1 MTDSIVPAELI
12 ERKIYLIRNKKV
24 MLDSDLAELYDVET
38 KVLNQAVKRNIARFP
53 EDFMFQLNKEEALE
67 LSRSQFVT
75 LKRGQN
81 IKYLPHVFTENGVA
95 MLSSI
100 LNSER
105 AIQVNIQIM
114 RTFTKIREMLSS
126 HKDLRH
132 KIEEMEKKY
141 NSQFKIVFNAIKEL
155 MTPPEKLARK
165 IGFKIENMD
174 LKGFSFSSTLKNIVI
189 VLSYLKDKPFKKRSH
204 FLYIKQLSF

>member
-1 MTDSIVPAELI
+1 MSKP
-12 ERKIYLIRNKKV
+12 RF
-24 MLDSDLAELYDVET
+24 S
-38 KVLNQAVKRNIARFP
+38 NQAVKRNIARFP
-53 EDFMFQLNKEEALE
+53 EDFMFQLNKEEASE
-67 LSRSQFVT
+67 LSRSQIVT

-81 IKYLPHVFTENGVA
+81 IKYLPHAFTENGVA
-95 MLSSI
+95 MLSSV

-141 NSQFKIVFNAIKEL
+141 DSQFKIVFNAVKEL
-155 MTPPEKLARK
+155 MSPPEKQVRK
-165 IGFKIENMD
+165 IGFKIEKENYN
-174 LKGFSFSSTLKNIVI
+174 F
-189 VLSYLKDKPFKKRSH
+189 
-204 FLYIKQLSF
+204 

>member
-1 MTDSIVPAELI
+1 MPDSIVPAELI

-53 EDFMFQLNKEEALE
+53 EDFMFQLNKEESSE

-81 IKYLPHVFTENGVA
+81 IKYLPHAFAENGVA
-95 MLSSI
+95 MLSSV

-141 NSQFKIVFNAIKEL
+141 DSQFKIVFNAIKEL
-155 MTPPEKLARK
+155 MAPPEKQVRK
-165 IGFKIENMD
+165 IGFKIGKE
-174 LKGFSFSSTLKNIVI
+174 K
-189 VLSYLKDKPFKKRSH
+189 
-204 FLYIKQLSF
+204 

>member
-24 MLDSDLAELYDVET
+24 MLDSDLAKLYDVET

-53 EDFMFQLNKEEALE
+53 KDFMFRLNKEEALE
-67 LSRSQFVT
+67 LSRSQIVT

-95 MLSSI
+95 MLSSV
-100 LNSER
+100 LNSEM

-126 HKDLRH
+126 HKDLKR

-141 NSQFKIVFNAIKEL
+141 DSQFKIVFNAIKEL
-155 MTPPEKLARK
+155 MTPPEKQVRK
-165 IGFKIENMD
+165 IGFKTE
-174 LKGFSFSSTLKNIVI
+174 KEK
-189 VLSYLKDKPFKKRSH
+189 
-204 FLYIKQLSF
+204 

>member
-1 MTDSIVPAELI
+1 MPDSIVLTELI

-53 EDFMFQLNKEEALE
+53 EDFMFQLNKEEVSG

-81 IKYLPHVFTENGVA
+81 IKYLPYAFTENGVA
-95 MLSSI
+95 MLSSV

-114 RTFTKIREMLSS
+114 RTFTKIREMLIS
-126 HKDLRH
+126 HKDLKR

-141 NSQFKIVFNAIKEL
+141 DSQFKIVFNAIKEL
-155 MTPPEKLARK
+155 MSPPEKPVRK
-165 IGFKIENMD
+165 IGFKTE
-174 LKGFSFSSTLKNIVI
+174 KEK
-189 VLSYLKDKPFKKRSH
+189 
-204 FLYIKQLSF
+204 

>member
-1 MTDSIVPAELI
+1 MTDSIVSAELI

-24 MLDSDLAELYDVET
+24 MLDSDLAKLYDVET

-53 EDFMFQLNKEEALE
+53 KDFMFRLNKEEALE
-67 LSRSQFVT
+67 LSRSQIVT

-95 MLSSI
+95 MLSSV

-141 NSQFKIVFNAIKEL
+141 DSQFKIVFNAIKEL
-155 MTPPEKLARK
+155 MTPPEKQVRK
-165 IGFKIENMD
+165 IGFKIE
-174 LKGFSFSSTLKNIVI
+174 K
-189 VLSYLKDKPFKKRSH
+189 
-204 FLYIKQLSF
+204 